1 MSERISTTSHE
12 ITEMRSPSEDELL
25 KMRYRDLAR
34 MFRGLGGNIVNTK
47 KGIVAVDSTGNPIK
61 KGAMI
66 DHILSHQPSEDG
78 NVIDNGSTLGHES
91 LTMPM
96 QLTEIHKQ
104 ATIVNELRGQLARL
118 RSSGVPTLEQSM
130 EMNELQHLIE
140 IGEDKIADG
149 LIQYRN
155 GLDDIQDPNMRQV
168 AIQSYNDAEA
178 FIINATEGY
187 LDSPASEPDSQPAS
201 QEPNPTGNQV
211 KEPATPQPASQEPD
225 PTGNQGQGKQPVGG
239 SGTKEPVTARGVAKR
254 LRAEGKEFSLEEYK
268 KALAGEEEDSL
279 QVDKGLWTKLAN
291 IFRRKSH
298 EEGDEKSW
306 LDKMRE
312 KKIGR
317 KVTAIV
323 ALGAAVLGVGVA
335 SGNSAEANNIQTV
348 AAAKAF
354 RNGDTPLDLS
364 TAADRTDS
372 NLDLAEGQEV
382 GGSNEIDNE
391 EIRGYRPELDPFFD
405 EGKTA
410 EYNMSNGFRT
420 DVSPKEAMGLWQE
433 DWENSPEMMS
443 MIAAELGMEGSE
455 NPTSLDDL
463 LTNSPDY
470 YESWADKIEAM
481 LGRATD
487 VHYETLPAGTVYNTW
502 YTALDENGDPQLV
515 QSEGISHDH
524 DVTLLVMDVQV
535 NGQEVT
541 LKINSE
547 CGQGISAQMYDNVPV
562 FIPYT
567 GTPDQPVI
575 PGDNTPPTPTTPG
588 EGTPPPTTP
597 GEDTP
602 PTPTTPPENPGGE
615 TPGDESKPNNS
626 KAYKQPG
633 DGSETDSGEG
643 EKPLSEAESEAQN
656 PAEVQQETSEGDSS
670 SNQPGSE
677 TNIDAAGTNDNTVDV
692 SGSVEGAGDGQTNT
706 GTVAG
711 PQ

>member
-1 MSERISTTSHE
+1 MAEKFPQQGAGENTHYTIDSMPHAQEFSDQKARMEEQLRE
-12 ITEMRSPSEDELL
+12 IDEEKAALKKDRDTRKNLSPALFKRYGGEQVYQDKLAALNDEIINIQANYNDLQDLYKSLGGDKIDQLKAELL
-25 KMRYRDLAR
+25 QRTGGKTRGTWSAEAMIT
-34 MFRGLGGNIVNTK
+34 FRELEKVQGQFESNYEAYQASQQTIPTGGEQAPATGSGDDTALGAGGHQTAPANT
-47 KGIVAVDSTGNPIK
+47 DNPI
-61 KGAMI
+61 
-66 DHILSHQPSEDG
+66 
-78 NVIDNGSTLGHES
+78 
-91 LTMPM
+91 
-96 QLTEIHKQ
+96 
-104 ATIVNELRGQLARL
+104 
-118 RSSGVPTLEQSM
+118 
-130 EMNELQHLIE
+130 
-140 IGEDKIADG
+140 
-149 LIQYRN
+149 
-155 GLDDIQDPNMRQV
+155 
-168 AIQSYNDAEA
+168 
-178 FIINATEGY
+178 
-187 LDSPASEPDSQPAS
+187 
-201 QEPNPTGNQV
+201 
-211 KEPATPQPASQEPD
+211 
-225 PTGNQGQGKQPVGG
+225 
-239 SGTKEPVTARGVAKR
+239 TARGVANR
-254 LRAEGKEFSLEEYK
+254 LNAEGKEFSLDEYK

-279 QVDKGLWTKLAN
+279 QADKGLWTKLAN

-335 SGNSAEANNIQTV
+335 SGNSAEANNSQTV

-391 EIRGYRPELDPFFD
+391 DIRGYRPELDPFFD

-524 DVTLLVMDVQV
+524 DVTLLVMTVQGKD
-535 NGQEVT
+535 GQEFT
-541 LKINSE
+541 IKINSE

-562 FIPYT
+562 FIPDT
-567 GTPDQPVI
+567 GTPDQPVT

-602 PTPTTPPENPGGE
+602 PTTPPEEPNENP
-615 TPGDESKPNNS
+615 TPNIAGKSGQRHDYS
-626 KAYKQPG
+626 QPG

-643 EKPLSEAESEAQN
+643 EKPLSQADSEAQN

-677 TNIDAAGTNDNTVDV
+677 TNLDAAGTNESSVDV

-706 GTVAG
+706 DTVAG
-711 PQ
+711 P